1 MNQTSKPAT
10 KKKTAPKSSMKAKQ
24 PELPRTMDLEE
35 LPDVELTLATG
46 GTVPRDPA
54 WGFMA

>member
-1 MNQTSKPAT
+1 MNQNSKQST
-10 KKKTAPKSSMKAKQ
+10 KKKAAPKSSTVVRQ
-24 PELPRTMDLEE
+24 PELPRSMDLEE